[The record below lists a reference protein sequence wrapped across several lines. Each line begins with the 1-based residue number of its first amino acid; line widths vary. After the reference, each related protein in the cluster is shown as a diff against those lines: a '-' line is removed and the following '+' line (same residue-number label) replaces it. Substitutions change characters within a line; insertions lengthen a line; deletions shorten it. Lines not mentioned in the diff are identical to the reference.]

1 MGVAGVRIRRATVED
16 AEALA
21 RLHVDAWR
29 ATYRGLVPDSRL
41 DSLDYE
47 RRSARFREQLEGH
60 GPETGSSRYEG
71 EARPTKEAGSET
83 YVAEREGEVL
93 GFVTLGAC
101 RDADV
106 DSQRVGEIWGI
117 YLAPQHWRQG
127 AGTRL
132 FRFAEE
138 LLASWGCIEAKVWV
152 LAGNSRARRFYEAM
166 GFAADG
172 ASHVLDLDA
181 PLEAVRYGKRREG
194 RGREANDKH
203 GIGPIPDPQA
213 LDPGYVGRL

>member
-1 MGVAGVRIRRATVED
+1 MAEVTIRRATVED

-21 RLHVDAWR
+21 RLHIDAWR
-29 ATYRGLVPDSRL
+29 AAYRGLVPDSRL

-47 RRSARFREQLEGH
+47 RRTARFREQLAGR
-60 GPETGSSRYEG
+60 GPETGPSRLEG
-71 EARPTKEAGSET
+71 EVRPTNEVGSET

-101 RDADV
+101 RDSDV
-106 DSQRVGEIWGI
+106 DPKKVGEIWGI
-117 YLAPQHWRQG
+117 YLGPQHWRQG

-138 LLASWGCIEAKVWV
+138 LLASRGCVEVKVWV
-152 LAGNSRARRFYEAM
+152 LARNSRARRFYEAM

-181 PLEAVRYGKRREG
+181 PLEAVRYGKRG
-194 RGREANDKH
+194 
-203 GIGPIPDPQA
+203 
-213 LDPGYVGRL
+213 VGSQVTSTVSDEQQRAVK